1 MEKDD
6 DDETEEVVL
15 SRVSLDVNKLTAPVE
30 RESEKESVKL
40 DCEGSHC
47 EKANLAG
54 WRLSGK
60 FE

>member
-30 RESEKESVKL
+30 RERARKRALNWIAK
-40 DCEGSHC
+40 G
-47 EKANLAG
+47 ATAR
-54 WRLSGK
+54 RLI
-60 FE
+60 